1 MNILKLNNVCKKYG
15 NRNVLFNVSFQVNSG
30 EIVGLVGPNGAGK
43 TTIFK
48 ILSGLINKDSGEVIK
63 SGDVSGIISK
73 TPLYPFLTGKEHL
86 NYIAKINNK
95 YNMKDIE
102 DFIGIGRKINDK
114 VSTYSL
120 GMKQRLC
127 LGILLLNNSE
137 IILLDEPTNGLDN
150 EGISELRNLLK
161 GLSEERKKTIIISS
175 HNLREIDILCNKII
189 FVNSGRVVKV
199 IDKTLKN
206 QKKSF
211 VIKFNTNELDKVNE
225 LKGKYS
231 LDINDNMVS
240 ITIDEDDV
248 KSILELI
255 IMNNIRFKNLEI
267 INLENYDLES
277 KYNLYI
283 NEGKVNGI
291 I

>member
-86 NYIAKINNK
+86 NYIGKINNK